1 MEPKINQNL
10 KQQYDDDV
18 EEVNYGSSSFEGVFI
33 QEEKGDWGWHQDCFI
48 YDQHVLMLPR

>member
-48 YDQHVLMLPR
+48 YD